1 MKCTGLVMAILVSLA
16 PGCGGG
22 DSPGADGGGDGDGDG
37 GGGGPDADTGT
48 WTTLI
53 ERDWSLP
60 ANVEDYRCMRVTV
73 PDDLYVSAFRTLGA
87 DGEHHTVLSIDNSG
101 GADGPFDCDVG
112 TLADDMLFASGIGTS
127 TYAFP
132 PDVAIRI
139 PAGTKVLLNLH
150 LYSAEVA
157 IDGHSGIQV
166 QTVDPA
172 GVTEAEFIFGGTFNV
187 YLPAG
192 QETTLEGEC
201 VFDQQ
206 PTVVALWPHQHR
218 LGTHHKVTYQ
228 ASGSSTETALHD
240 AAYSFEEQLFY
251 EIEPLVVDQGD
262 SIHTYC
268 TWFND
273 TGGAVYIGESS
284 DSEMCFTG
292 FYRYP
297 KFATDKFCAEGFN
310 PGF

>member
-1 MKCTGLVMAILVSLA
+1 MKRTSLAFAILISLA

-22 DSPGADGGGDGDGDG
+22 DSAAPDGGGDGDGDG
-37 GGGGPDADTGT
+37 GGTGDGGGGT

-53 ERDWSLP
+53 ERDWSMP
-60 ANVEDYRCMRVTV
+60 ANDEGYKCMRITV
-73 PDDLYVSAFRTLGA
+73 AQDLYVSAFRTMGA
-87 DGEHHTVLSIDNSG
+87 QGEHHTVLSIDNSG

-127 TYAFP
+127 SYAFP
-132 PDVAIRI
+132 PGVAIKI
-139 PAGTKVLLNLH
+139 PAGVKLLLNLH
-150 LYSAEVA
+150 LYAAETA
-157 IDGHSGIQV
+157 LDGHSGIQI
-166 QTVDPA
+166 QTVAPD

-187 YLPAG
+187 YLPPG
-192 QETTLEGEC
+192 QETTLSGEC
-201 VFDQQ
+201 VFDQDA
-206 PTVVALWPHQHR
+206 TVVALWPHQHR

-228 ASGSSTETALHD
+228 ANGTSTETALHD
-240 AAYSFEEQLFY
+240 ADFSFQEQLFY
-251 EIEPLVVDQGD
+251 EIDPLQVNAGD

-297 KFATDKFCAEGFN
+297 KFATNKFCAQGIN
-310 PGF
+310 PF